1 MGSDIVNE
9 GANIT
14 AGSSSNN
21 STPNYNTSTSSG
33 AYKARTH
40 LRQQQ
45 HEQLLTPNLSEQKHH
60 EQHFYSTERDVN
72 PLLSAA
78 AQHFAVD
85 RTAWANAAAYAAAL
99 FASRMQNQ
107 QQIHQGALNLA
118 IYQNFP
124 FLEYARGINSANRMF
139 FSLI

>member
-1 MGSDIVNE
+1 MGSDILNE
-9 GANIT
+9 GANIS
-14 AGSSSNN
+14 AGPSSNT
-21 STPNYNTSTSSG
+21 STPNYNRSTSSG
-33 AYKARTH
+33 AYKARRH
-40 LRQQQ
+40 LRQ
-45 HEQLLTPNLSEQKHH
+45 HEQLLTLNLSEQKHQ

-118 IYQNFP
+118 NYQNFP